1 MIPHDVSHYH
11 VIRELGAGGMG
22 ETYLAEDTRL
32 GRQVALKFLPASYQ
46 YDPDRRAG
54 FLKEARATSALRS
67 PHIAA
72 IYDIDEHDGRIFI
85 VMEYIEGELLSSRLA
100 GGPLPQKD
108 AVDVAAQVADA
119 LTEAH
124 SFGIIHCDIK
134 SSNLIVNDRG
144 HVKLF
149 DFGISRVVED
159 DVEKDSD
166 DRTMKI
172 GRQTEAGV
180 VFGTAAYMSPEQAM
194 GRVLDHRSDIFS
206 LGVVIYELLT
216 GRLPF
221 EGQNS
226 IEIIDKIVHEE
237 PVPLA
242 RLNYDVPP
250 MLEQIVRKALEK
262 DRERR
267 YQSAREL
274 LIDLRNFQRD
284 VDSGAHQTGSLDRR
298 TAVIRKARVTK
309 SINSLAIL
317 PLANAGD
324 DPDTE
329 YLSDGITESIINNLA
344 QLPRLRVMARS
355 TVFRYKGRDVDPREV
370 GQELGVRAVM
380 TGRVFLR
387 GDRLVIKAELVDT
400 GDGAHLWGEQYNRTL
415 EDIFTI
421 EEEISR
427 EISDK
432 LRLRLSGEQKRRL
445 TKRHT
450 DKTDAYQLYLRGRY
464 YWNKRTE
471 EGLQKGIDHFLQAI
485 ALDSNYA
492 LAYAG
497 LADSY
502 NLLASYSTLPPSEA
516 FKVAKE
522 SAIRALEIDPSLAEA
537 HVSLAA
543 TRTWFDWDWEG
554 AELEYKR
561 AIELN
566 PSYATAYQWYALY
579 LAGVGRV
586 DEGLRMMERAQE
598 LDPLSLIINL
608 NVARVQYFARD
619 YDQAIEQCHRALE
632 MYPDFA
638 LALRR
643 LGQAYSQKLMYKEA
657 IAVFQKAIASSEN
670 DSETMAA
677 LAHTY
682 AVSGNRAEAE
692 RILAELVEMSKRI
705 YVSPYS
711 IARIHTGLGNKREA
725 LEWLDEACEQRH
737 GILTYLK
744 VEPVFDPLREDP
756 GFVKLLNRMGLG
768 AE

>member
-1 MIPHDVSHYH
+1 
-11 VIRELGAGGMG
+11 
-22 ETYLAEDTRL
+22 
-32 GRQVALKFLPASYQ
+32 
-46 YDPDRRAG
+46 
-54 FLKEARATSALRS
+54 
-67 PHIAA
+67 
-72 IYDIDEHDGRIFI
+72 
-85 VMEYIEGELLSSRLA
+85 
-100 GGPLPQKD
+100 
-108 AVDVAAQVADA
+108 
-119 LTEAH
+119 
-124 SFGIIHCDIK
+124 
-134 SSNLIVNDRG
+134 
-144 HVKLF
+144 
-149 DFGISRVVED
+149 
-159 DVEKDSD
+159 
-166 DRTMKI
+166 
-172 GRQTEAGV
+172 
-180 VFGTAAYMSPEQAM
+180 
-194 GRVLDHRSDIFS
+194 
-206 LGVVIYELLT
+206 VIYELLT

-221 EGQNS
+221 EGQSS

-242 RLNYDVPP
+242 RINQGLPP
-250 MLEQIVRKALEK
+250 MLEHIVRKALEK

-284 VDSGAHQTGSLDRR
+284 VDSGAHHTASLERR
-298 TAVIRKARVTK
+298 TSVLRRGKATK
-309 SINSLAIL
+309 TINSLAIL

-344 QLPRLRVMARS
+344 QIPKLKVMARS
-355 TVFRYKGRDVDPREV
+355 TVFRYKGKETDPREV
-370 GQELGVRAVM
+370 GQELGVRAVL
-380 TGRVFLR
+380 TGRVFVR

-432 LRLRLSGEQKRRL
+432 LRLRLDGDQKRKL

-450 DKTDAYQLYLRGRY
+450 DKTAAYQLYLRGRY

-471 EGLQKGIDHFLQAI
+471 DGLKKGIDHFQQAI

-502 NLLASYSTLPPSEA
+502 NLLASYSALPPSEA

-522 SAIRALEIDPSLAEA
+522 AAIRALQIDPSLAEA

-543 TRTWFDWDWEG
+543 TLTWYDWDWDS

-561 AIELN
+561 ALELN

-579 LAGVGRV
+579 LAGMGRV
-586 DEGLRMMERAQE
+586 EEGLRMMERAQE

-608 NVARVQYFARD
+608 NVARVLYFARD
-619 YDQAIEQCHRALE
+619 YDRAIEECLRALE
-632 MYPDFA
+632 MYPEFT

-643 LGQAYSQKLMYKEA
+643 LGQAYSQKRMYKEA
-657 IAVFQKAIASSEN
+657 IEAFQKAIECSEN

-692 RILAELVEMSKRI
+692 KILSELIEMSKRL

-711 IARIHTGLGNKREA
+711 IARIHTGLGDKQRA
-725 LEWLDEACEQRH
+725 LESLEEAFEQRH
-737 GILTYLK
+737 GILAYLK
-744 VEPVFDPLREDP
+744 VEPVFDSLRDEDR
-756 GFVKLLNRMGLG
+756 FVRLLSRMGLEVRT
-768 AE
+768 A